1 MMIPV
6 RILLCLVA
14 LGGLVT
20 GPAVADVEAMAAGCD
35 GCHGPAGVSNNT
47 DMPTIAGIS
56 EFVHSDALFVYADD
70 ARPCKESKY
79 LHGDTSRPATDMCKV
94 AKAMS
99 EADMEAIAQ
108 YYAGKPFVAAAQ
120 TTDAA
125 MADAGKAIH
134 DKSCEK
140 CHTEGGTVAEDDAS
154 ILGGQQMGYLRRTF
168 AEYAAG
174 ERDQPKSMKS
184 AMDKL
189 SKEDTEALVHFY
201 ASQQ

>member
-1 MMIPV
+1 MTPV
-6 RILLCLVA
+6 RLTLSLLMLC
-14 LGGLVT
+14 GLAA
-20 GPAVADVEAMAAGCD
+20 GPAQADVQAMVAGCD
-35 GCHGPAGVSNNT
+35 GCHGPDGVSTST

-56 EFVHSDALFVYADD
+56 EFVHSDALFVYADG
-70 ARPCKESKY
+70 ARPCQQSKY
-79 LHGDTSRPATDMCKV
+79 LHGDTSRPATDMCKI
-94 AKAMS
+94 AAAMN

-108 YYAGKPFVAAAQ
+108 YYAGKPFVAAKQQ
-120 TTDAA
+120 TNAA
-125 MADAGKAIH
+125 LVAAGKEIH
-134 DKSCEK
+134 DNSCEK

-168 AEYAAG
+168 TEYAAG
-174 ERDQPKSMKS
+174 DREQPRSMKS